1 MPGLKSPVTS
11 IYYTCICISLRNSEI
26 TTELKKKKK
35 RFQKNLSESN
45 LNFFMWN
52 YKNHLKC
59 FCYSKGLISLQIRT
73 AHSYTTFQSK
83 ITYPHFSECPLKLS
97 IGTPQYYFTV
107 GYTKTNWEGQM
118 TQLQPHE
125 QTVLE
130 QGLITSVH
138 QLDQE
143 FGETKILSTKSPKL
157 MKTLKNIKRNRESN
171 A

>member
-1 MPGLKSPVTS
+1 MLPNQVDFAHCTASQN
-11 IYYTCICISLRNSEI
+11 I
-26 TTELKKKKK
+26 ELPRPAVK
-35 RFQKNLSESN
+35 F
-45 LNFFMWN
+45 
-52 YKNHLKC
+52 
-59 FCYSKGLISLQIRT
+59 YSQGSQER
-73 AHSYTTFQSK
+73 
-83 ITYPHFSECPLKLS
+83 
-97 IGTPQYYFTV
+97 
-107 GYTKTNWEGQM
+107 
-118 TQLQPHE
+118 HE